1 MISKNSVKILK
12 QSECSETK
20 SRKVEE
26 RLLDYLKK
34 KNKKMEDYSASYS
47 TSHCPQ
53 TTQHTRGVQK
63 SRMSRNPRKSNTQ
76 NRSIHNSSNSFQNN
90 SGMTGPKRAQNS
102 KLSKPKKPKVSVY
115 EETES
120 GVVIRM
126 IPRSKSQ
133 SNLDDMRRTIIS
145 KSSDLSI
152 SKEG

>member
-12 QSECSETK
+12 QTETSENQSK
-20 SRKVEE
+20 KVEE

-34 KNKKMEDYSASYS
+34 KNKKMEDLSASYS
-47 TSHCPQ
+47 TSHTPQ

-63 SRMSRNPRKSNTQ
+63 SRMTRNPRKSNTQ
-76 NRSIHNSSNSFQNN
+76 NRSTHNSSASFQNN
-90 SGMTGPKRAQNS
+90 SGMAGAKRPQNS
-102 KLSKPKKPKVSVY
+102 KQSKPKKPKVSVY

-133 SNLDDMRRTIIS
+133 SNLDEMRKTMIS